1 MFNITLEYAVLRASY
16 SVKTI
21 LFSTLLI
28 GGVSL
33 AGCSNS
39 TYVTGNSPE
48 RAKIT
53 QVKVGQSTK
62 ADVAELV
69 GTPSNT
75 SAFSDNVWYY
85 TSQTRRKRAFFRD
98 KVDKQTVVALGFD
111 SQDVLQGTKVYT
123 LQDGRLINP
132 NNQKTETAGRKLSI
146 FEQLIGNVGRF
157 SGK

>member
-1 MFNITLEYAVLRASY
+1 MLRASY
-16 SVKTI
+16 SAKI
-21 LFSTLLI
+21 AMLGTLLV

-33 AGCSNS
+33 SGCTSN
-39 TYVTGNSPE
+39 TYVTGNLPD

-53 QVKVGQSTK
+53 QVRVGESTK

-69 GTPSNT
+69 GSPSST

-98 KVDKQTVVALGFD
+98 RVDKQTVVAMGFD
-111 SQDVLQGTKVYT
+111 GQDVLRGTKVYT
-123 LQDGRLINP
+123 LQDGRLIKP
-132 NNQKTETAGRKLSI
+132 NGEKTETSGRKLSI

-157 SGK
+157 SGN